1 MATAFK
7 TDFPETRSERLV
19 VLVSPS
25 EKRAIEARARR
36 ANLSLSDFVREVAQ
50 SDELP
55 TEGEK
60 VMLSELFAQ
69 IGALNSHVDHALERL
84 EATEANAD
92 MFDEAAYKAKLEAEW
107 TRNGEVDWD
116 AIKAAFSGA
125 GFFK

>member
-7 TDFPETRSERLV
+7 TDFAETRSERLV
-19 VLVSPS
+19 VLVSPT

-50 SDELP
+50 SDEVP

-60 VMLSELFAQ
+60 AMLSELFAQ
-69 IGALNSHVDHALERL
+69 IGSLNSHVDNALERMD
-84 EATEANAD
+84 ATNAYANA
-92 MFDEAAYKAKLEAEW
+92 FDEAAYKAKLEAEW
-107 TRNGEVDWD
+107 TRDGEVDWD
-116 AIKAAFSGA
+116 AIKAAFAGA